1 MDMNFKKRYSKL
13 TIMLA
18 LGQGV
23 LLGIIAVAVVGF
35 ILMKTEKPDAAATAD
50 PEVPASG
57 PAASENGAS
66 GEGGKTAEEK
76 PALGAAVTMYARQH
90 GVFSSKESAASF
102 VTEEQVPAAAVVKAD
117 SQFYVWSALGL
128 TEQDADP
135 AGAEGSFRKTVS
147 VTPLA
152 CTNGEGQLVQA
163 VMQAK
168 KISEIQDLIN
178 QRKQSADRG
187 KKDPFVEQMTAITAF
202 TDNMSVIRMHVIAH
216 YAETGDCVKLQF

>member
-1 MDMNFKKRYSKL
+1 MNFKKRYSKL

-50 PEVPASG
+50 PDVPASG
-57 PAASENGAS
+57 PAATDKGAS
-66 GEGGKTAEEK
+66 AGSESDEEK
-76 PALGAAVTMYARQH
+76 PALGAAVTMYALQH

-135 AGAEGSFRKTVS
+135 TRAEGAFRKTVS

-152 CTNGEGQLVQA
+152 CKGGEGQLVQA
-163 VMQAK
+163 VLQAK
-168 KISEIQDLIN
+168 KISDIQDLIS
-178 QRKQSADRG
+178 QRKQSADSG

-202 TDNMSVIRMHVIAH
+202 TDDLNIIRMHVVAY
-216 YAETGDCVKLQF
+216 YAEKGDCVKLQF